1 MKRAMV
7 YLIAISA
14 VFTVLLS
21 GCGETGTK
29 VPPATAAPTAQPQE
43 TLLPESMLPDESDG
57 IVTDKDGIITESD
70 NPGTSGEDDGLN
82 GDTGAN
88 GSIVGSGLTDGTA
101 GTSNSGTNGLA
112 KGKAT
117 GAR

>member
-14 VFTVLLS
+14 VFTMLFS
-21 GCGETGTK
+21 GCGETNTK
-29 VPPATAAPTAQPQE
+29 VPPATATPTTQPQE
-43 TLLPESMLPDESDG
+43 TLLPESMMPDESDG
-57 IVTDKDGIITESD
+57 IVTDTDGIITDDD
-70 NPGTSGEDDGLN
+70 NPGTAEEGNGVDGK
-82 GDTGAN
+82 
-88 GSIVGSGLTDGTA
+88 IVGSGLTDGTA